1 MTTRHTLGGK
11 QTPPPECGLVS
22 DSLCPTLEDVYTAL
36 DENPSEMVEKQKGT
50 MVAPDDGWPGR
61 GRFCSGPGSVREG
74 WAKVFAA
81 GSSKGDEDEEHHN
94 RGATWIPPYPKE
106 EGDDLETLVDEESE
120 EAEEASST
128 AEEEG
133 LPPVVSQEPEEER
146 SEDRIEDRIEN
157 EEGEEGEKSEEE
169 EEEDS
174 LSKHSSYAWPEG
186 VFYVRKRGYEI
197 IHMKLEKGEEPS
209 FEDMEN
215 LIEGWRDLDDKE
227 RLIPLQSIYHADYD
241 YYGEESFMSELVNK
255 HGLKCAAELMV
266 KAYKAVACD
275 IREMTV
281 GEMRTEYDH
290 IYPGRL
296 TRTLGP
302 SDSEDE
308 EEGSVE
314 VGDEPEAP
322 SAKKPKT
329 E

>member
-22 DSLCPTLEDVYTAL
+22 DSECPTLEDVYTAL
-36 DENPSEMVEKQKGT
+36 DEMVEKQKGT
-50 MVAPDDGWPGR
+50 MV
-61 GRFCSGPGSVREG
+61 E
-74 WAKVFAA
+74 
-81 GSSKGDEDEEHHN
+81 KGDEDEEHHN

-120 EAEEASST
+120 DV
-128 AEEEG
+128 G
-133 LPPVVSQEPEEER
+133 ER

-174 LSKHSSYAWPEG
+174 LSQHSSYGWPEG

-227 RLIPLQSIYHADYD
+227 RLIPLQSIVSGAPHH
-241 YYGEESFMSELVNK
+241 YGEESFMSELVNK